1 MNKAFALVLVLVVL
15 LAWLLPHPGPASRIE
30 PVAADAECAEC
41 GMSIADPRFAARM
54 IVLHEGGLKA
64 LHFDDVGCLFD
75 HERWHPDL
83 LVRRREFAVTDQP
96 RWLASDAVSFVVDP
110 RIATPMGTGLLA
122 IDGSEAAVRRSKGE
136 RIEAFAEAAA
146 FRKQWMESRFGTP
159 KP

>member
-1 MNKAFALVLVLVVL
+1 MNQAFVLVLVLVAL
-15 LAWLLPHPGPASRIE
+15 LAWLLPHPGSSSRIE

-54 IVLHEGGLKA
+54 IVLQEGGLKT

-83 LVRRREFAVTDQP
+83 LVRRREFAVTHQP
-96 RWLASDAVSFVVDP
+96 RWLASDAVAFVVDP

-122 IDGSEAAVRRSKGE
+122 IEGSQAAARRSTGE
-136 RIEAFAEAAA
+136 RIESFDEAAA
-146 FRKQWMESRFGTP
+146 FRKQWMESRFGKPTP
-159 KP
+159 